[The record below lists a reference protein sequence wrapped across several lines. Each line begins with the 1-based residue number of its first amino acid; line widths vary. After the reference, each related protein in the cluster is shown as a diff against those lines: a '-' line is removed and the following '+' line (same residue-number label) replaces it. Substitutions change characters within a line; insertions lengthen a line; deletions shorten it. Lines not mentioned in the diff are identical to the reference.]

1 VGERSTGPDLGREL
15 VGLAGLVGVVAAAA
29 LAGGFQLGERPP
41 NHASSAPAGSRIP
54 TRVQSC
60 PVRANEF
67 CRSLDANVVS
77 SAPRK
82 EEILLV
88 VHVVWKDFLVFYV
101 VEMWSSHL
109 ILG

>member
-1 VGERSTGPDLGREL
+1 

-41 NHASSAPAGSRIP
+41 NHASSDTTGSRIP
-54 TRVQSC
+54 TRVESC

-67 CRSLDANVVS
+67 SRSLDANVVS
-77 SAPRK
+77 SAPGK

-88 VHVVWKDFLVFYV
+88 VHVVWKDFLVFNV